1 MEFISIAIEEN
12 LRDSLFGTDGI
23 RGRTNFYP
31 IDAETLLKIGI
42 SAGNVIGNNLEKP
55 KVIIGK
61 DTRRSG
67 YMVENALTAG
77 FISAGWDVNLLGPLP
92 TPAVSFLTKSLRADL
107 GIMISA
113 SHNPFEDNG
122 IKFFDRDGF
131 KLDDELEALISN
143 EVKRP
148 QALVQPQNLGRA
160 SRINDVLGRY
170 TEFAK
175 TTVSGDL
182 RLDGLKV
189 LVDCANGAAYKL
201 IPQTISELGAEVI
214 PVNVDPNGFNINLEC
229 GSTYPR
235 RAQEAVLAEK
245 ADLGLCLDGDADRV
259 LLIDENGKI
268 ADGDQVMALIAKSWM
283 TEGSLRN
290 NTLVATVM
298 SNLAFE
304 IFLKDIGVQLIR
316 TNVGDRHVAERMLA
330 GGFNLGGEQSGHIIL
345 SDFSS
350 TGDGLITSLQ
360 ILSILKAS
368 NKRASEL
375 LNSFEPFPQR
385 IVNLD
390 PKSCND
396 FLSNDR
402 VKKELL
408 NIESRIKKSG
418 RIIIR
423 KSGTENLIR
432 LMVEHKDQNRLE
444 ETLNSCLGLL
454 RK

>member
-1 MEFISIAIEEN
+1 MT
-12 LRDSLFGTDGI
+12 DSLFGTDGI
-23 RGRTNFYP
+23 RGRTNSYP
-31 IDAETLLKIGI
+31 IDASTLLKIGI
-42 SAGNVIGNNLEKP
+42 SAGNIIGKNLEKP

-77 FISAGWDVNLLGPLP
+77 FISAGWNVNLLGPLP

-122 IKFFDRDGF
+122 IKFFDREGF
-131 KLDDELEALISN
+131 KLDDSLEAMISD
-143 EVKRP
+143 EIKRP
-148 QALVQPQNLGRA
+148 STLVEPENLGRA

-175 TTVSGDL
+175 TTVSSDL

-201 IPQTISELGAEVI
+201 IPQTISELGAEVVAMS
-214 PVNVDPNGFNINLEC
+214 VNPNGYNINLEC

-245 ADLGLCLDGDADRV
+245 ADLGVCLDGDADRV

-283 TEGSLRN
+283 TEGSLRK
-290 NTLVATVM
+290 NTVVSTVM

-304 IFLKDIGVQLIR
+304 IFLKDIGVELLR
-316 TNVGDRHVAERMLA
+316 TNVGDRHVSKKMVD

-360 ILSILKAS
+360 ILSILKS
-368 NKRASEL
+368 SGRRASEI
-375 LNSFEPFPQR
+375 LNSFEPFPQK

-396 FLSNDR
+396 FLADGLIKR
-402 VKKELL
+402 KLL
-408 NIESRIKKSG
+408 NIENGVRDSG

-432 LMVEHKDQNRLE
+432 LMVEHKDRSLLE
-444 ETLNSCLGLL
+444 NTLDSCLEVLQ
-454 RK
+454 K